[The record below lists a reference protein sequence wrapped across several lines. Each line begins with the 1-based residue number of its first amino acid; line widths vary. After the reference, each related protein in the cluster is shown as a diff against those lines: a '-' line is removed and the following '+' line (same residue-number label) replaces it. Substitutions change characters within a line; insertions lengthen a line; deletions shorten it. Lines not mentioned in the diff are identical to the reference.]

1 MDILQGLF
9 DNFLNQDLLIRFA
22 LIILIALYGLFAL
35 ILVIQINNLNRTIKQ
50 IAFAPIFNLLAIIH
64 FFAALALLLAAV
76 LSL

>member
-1 MDILQGLF
+1 MEILQPLF
-9 DNFLNQDLLIRFA
+9 DSFFNQDLLIRFT
-22 LIILIALYGLFAL
+22 LLILIAFYGLFAL

-76 LSL
+76 LFL